1 MPPRKSRLV
10 IRIFVAAGMNPH
22 ALLRSTVTLAAL
34 GKPLVDIIEEEV
46 ARTFQKSLNA
56 FQRVLVVV
64 SID

>member
-1 MPPRKSRLV
+1 
-10 IRIFVAAGMNPH
+10 MNPH